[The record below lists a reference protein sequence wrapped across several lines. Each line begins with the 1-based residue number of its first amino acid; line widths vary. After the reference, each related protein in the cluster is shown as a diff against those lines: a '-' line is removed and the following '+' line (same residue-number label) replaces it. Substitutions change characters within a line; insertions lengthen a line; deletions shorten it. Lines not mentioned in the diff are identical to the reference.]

1 MKIVALMGSPRKDG
15 NTDLLTDEFFA
26 GAQSEGAECE
36 KIYLDDLNIRPIAAV
51 GDDWKMRVDLRADDD
66 ARWVLDKVAAAD
78 IVVFASPV
86 YWQGVTAQMKC
97 LVDRFSAYYMADW
110 LRKGMRGSGFF
121 VVTAYGNPA
130 EDESHW
136 ITEPVKVWARGFKAK
151 YLGQVAAAVAR
162 WGAVAEMP
170 EVLQEA
176 REAGAEAVRAMENR
190 DSHLFPARTPSNQV
204 QRDDLRNR

>member
-1 MKIVALMGSPRKDG
+1 MKVVALMGSPRKGG

-36 KIYLDDLNIRPIAAV
+36 KIRLDDLNIRPVAAL
-51 GDDWKMRVDLRADDD
+51 GDEWKMRVDLRADDD
-66 ARWVLDKVAAAD
+66 ARWVLDRVAEAD

-110 LRKGMRGSGFF
+110 LREGMRGSGFF
-121 VVTAYGNPA
+121 VITAYGDPA

-151 YLGQVAAAVAR
+151 YLGQVAAAVAP
-162 WGAVAEMP
+162 WGAVAQMAD
-170 EVLQEA
+170 VLEQA
-176 REAGAEAVRAMENR
+176 RQAGAEAVRAMRE
-190 DSHLFPARTPSNQV
+190 
-204 QRDDLRNR
+204 